1 MRRGEFGRKL
11 AVKAVGIVIA
21 GMMFCESSVQVF
33 AAEKFDPAFYATT
46 YADVVN
52 ALGTDVNALYNHY
65 LTYGQ
70 KEGRLPYAGAKG
82 GAEVDR
88 IAVEMEGQTERS
100 EAVKGKG

>member
-1 MRRGEFGRKL
+1 MRRNGFGRKL
-11 AVKAVGIVIA
+11 AVRAAGIAIA
-21 GMMFCESSVQVF
+21 GMMFCESSVQAF
-33 AAEKFDPAFYATT
+33 AAEKFDPAFYAAT

>member
-1 MRRGEFGRKL
+1 M
-11 AVKAVGIVIA
+11 
-21 GMMFCESSVQVF
+21 
-33 AAEKFDPAFYATT
+33 
-46 YADVVN
+46 
-52 ALGTDVNALYNHY
+52 YNHY